1 MNNIEEWRTVNGYP
15 AYVVSNL
22 GRVMAVKTGRI
33 LKQKNSRGRYML
45 VGLYIRCKKYKWAS
59 VHRLVAEAFIDNF
72 DSSLHVDHID
82 KNSFNNNADNL
93 RCVTPKE
100 NSNNRAPS
108 IQTILDILELHEE
121 GLSPTEI
128 RTKLNWRQ

>member
-1 MNNIEEWRTVNGYP
+1 MNNIEEWRT
-15 AYVVSNL
+15 YVVSNL
-22 GRVMAVKTGRI
+22 GR
-33 LKQKNSRGRYML
+33 
-45 VGLYIRCKKYKWAS
+45 
-59 VHRLVAEAFIDNF
+59 
-72 DSSLHVDHID
+72 VDHID

-108 IQTILDILELHEE
+108 IQTILGILDLHEE